1 VILQSDKS
9 PCARETAG
17 GSAPCIG
24 KGKER
29 SICISR
35 AQAKTSDSAS
45 PLPILGSSYPFS
57 QRLRPSCNGFCPISP
72 FVRGPELAKSLTLLT
87 RQRQKCQTFGA
98 DNRPSNH
105 DTTPSLPSSTSSMPR
120 RRRRRA
126 APQTKNSRAR
136 ISHRRAG
143 AKVLGCNRGL
153 I

>member
-105 DTTPSLPSSTSSMPR
+105 DTTRSLPSSTRWPR
-120 RRRRRA
+120 RRRRRYQ
-126 APQTKNSRAR
+126 PSRPR
-136 ISHRRAG
+136 IHEPGYRTAG
-143 AKVLGCNRGL
+143 LGAGLLVCNAERN
-153 I
+153 

>member
-120 RRRRRA
+120 RRPPLPQPRR
-126 APQTKNSRAR
+126 SR
-136 ISHRRAG
+136 ISPEHRRLVPCWPSSRHRAP
-143 AKVLGCNRGL
+143 A
-153 I
+153 